1 MLREFRDFL
10 DQMEFTGTITLEA
23 GRFLAAPCGSYITQ
37 VVDLKRSQGL
47 NYCIV
52 DGGIHHVNYYGQAM
66 AMKIPFHRFMPR
78 QASGRREEERWTVC
92 GSLCTSGDMLVKNLP
107 LPGPAMGDLLVF
119 DRIGA
124 YSVTEGIYLFL
135 SRRLPRILTYTEADG
150 LCLVRRDLPTDPLN
164 DGSIHID
171 QL

>member
-1 MLREFRDFL
+1 
-10 DQMEFTGTITLEA
+10 
-23 GRFLAAPCGSYITQ
+23 
-37 VVDLKRSQGL
+37 
-47 NYCIV
+47 
-52 DGGIHHVNYYGQAM
+52 
-66 AMKIPFHRFMPR
+66 
-78 QASGRREEERWTVC
+78 
-92 GSLCTSGDMLVKNLP
+92 MLVKNLP
-107 LPGPAMGDLLVF
+107 LPDPAMGDLLVF